1 MRIAVVGNGRTVHA
15 LVRGGALAARGHQV
29 RLVTAGPVL
38 EAPGLEVRTRPLPGN
53 PIAAVRA
60 ARTFLRDIWSFRPDV
75 LHVHYAGNK
84 LGTMALVSGVH
95 PLVVTVMGGDVQPEQ
110 HLGGLAR
117 LERRATRRL
126 LEEADLIL
134 AKSEALRPE
143 ILTFGRFESK
153 IETVR
158 WGVDPELF
166 QPRPAQAASLRAR
179 LGLRED
185 DRVILSPRL
194 LRPLYNIDRLVAA
207 LPQVLAREPRALL
220 LLSEHVADPAYRDR
234 LVAQIETLGLGER
247 VRFVARAEH
256 QDMPAFYSL
265 AEVSVNLPF
274 SDGLPQSLFEAMACG
289 TPSVLGRLPW
299 YAEAVTDGEQVLLAD
314 LEPPAIAEALTRL
327 LADEPLRRSLA
338 DAGRRRVLEIA
349 CLPREAERVERFYER
364 LLARPRR
371 RAAWVPRLVD
381 GLSLAL
387 R

>member
-15 LVRGGALAARGHQV
+15 LVRGAALAARGHQV

-38 EAPGLEVRTRPLPGN
+38 DAPGIEVRTRPLPGN
-53 PIAAVRA
+53 PVSASLA
-60 ARTFLRDIWSFRPDV
+60 ARGFLRDLWSFRPDV

-134 AKSEALRPE
+134 AKSDALRPE
-143 ILTFGRFESK
+143 IAAFGPFESK

-158 WGVDPELF
+158 WGVDPALF
-166 QPRPAQAASLRAR
+166 QPRPREADALRAR
-179 LGLRED
+179 LGLRAD
-185 DRVILSPRL
+185 DRAVLSPRL
-194 LRPLYNIDRLVAA
+194 LRPLYNIHLLVDAWP
-207 LPQVLAREPRALL
+207 LVLAQEPRAVL
-220 LLSEHVADPAYRDR
+220 LLSEHRADAEYRDALAARVAR
-234 LVAQIETLGLGER
+234 LGIGES
-247 VRFVARAEH
+247 VRFVGRIEH

-299 YAEAVTDGEQVLLAD
+299 YAEVATDGHHVLLCD
-314 LEPPAIAEALTRL
+314 LEPPAVASAIARMLT
-327 LADEPLRRSLA
+327 DEPLRRSLA
-338 DAGRRRVLEIA
+338 DAGRRRVLEVA
-349 CLPREAERVERFYER
+349 SLPREAERVEGFFER
-364 LLARPRR
+364 LVARPRR
-371 RAAWVPRLVD
+371 RPAWVPRVIDALT
-381 GLSLAL
+381 LAL

>member
-15 LVRGGALAARGHQV
+15 LVRGAALAARGHQV

-38 EAPGLEVRTRPLPGN
+38 EAPGIEVRTRPLPGN
-53 PIAAVRA
+53 PFSAALA
-60 ARTFLRDIWSFRPDV
+60 AKGFLRDLWSFRPDV

-84 LGTMALVSGVH
+84 LSTMALVSGVH

-134 AKSEALRPE
+134 AKSDALRPE
-143 ILTFGRFESK
+143 IAAFGPFESK

-158 WGVDPELF
+158 WGIDPALF
-166 QPRPAQAASLRAR
+166 RPRPQEAEGRRAR
-179 LGLRED
+179 RGGGAG
-185 DRVILSPRL
+185 DRVVFSPRIVGA
-194 LRPLYNIDRLVAA
+194 RYNIHRLGVA
-207 LPQVLAREPRALL
+207 LPLVLAREPRAVL
-220 LLSEHVADPAYRDR
+220 LLSEHRADPEYREALRERVAR
-234 LVAQIETLGLGER
+234 LGVGAR
-247 VRFVARAEH
+247 VRFVGRIEH
-256 QDMPAFYSL
+256 SDMPAFYSL

-289 TPSVLGRLPW
+289 TPSLLGRLPW
-299 YAEAVTDGEQVLLAD
+299 YAEVVTDGEHVLLCD
-314 LEPPAIAEALTRL
+314 LEPPAIAAALTRM
-327 LADEPLRRSLA
+327 LADEPWRRSLA
-338 DAGRRRVLEIA
+338 DAGRARVLDVA
-349 CLPREAERVERFYER
+349 CLPREAERVEGFYER

-371 RAAWVPRLVD
+371 RPAWGARIVD
-381 GLSLAL
+381 GLTLAL

>member
-15 LVRGGALAARGHQV
+15 FVRGGALAARGHTV

-38 EAPGLEVRTRPLPGN
+38 EAQGIEVRTRPLPGN
-53 PIAAVRA
+53 PVSAALA
-60 ARTFLRDIWSFRPDV
+60 ARGFLRDIWSFRPDV

-84 LGTMALVSGVH
+84 LSTMALVSGVH

-143 ILTFGRFESK
+143 ILAFGPFESK
-153 IETVR
+153 VETVR
-158 WGVDPELF
+158 WGVDPERF
-166 QPRPAQAASLRAR
+166 RPRPDEAAVLRAG
-179 LGLRED
+179 LGLADD

-194 LRPLYNIDRLVAA
+194 LRPLYNIHLLVEA
-207 LPQVLAREPRALL
+207 LPLVLAQVPRAVL
-220 LLSEHVADPAYRDR
+220 LLSEHRAEAAYREALGARVKD
-234 LVAQIETLGLGER
+234 LGLGDR
-247 VRFVARAEH
+247 VRFIGRIEH
-256 QDMPAFYSL
+256 KDMPAFYSL

-289 TPSVLGRLPW
+289 TPSLLGRLPW
-299 YAEAVTDGEQVLLAD
+299 YAEVVTDGEHVLLAD
-314 LEPPAIAEALTRL
+314 LERSAVADSLVRMLT
-327 LADEPLRRSLA
+327 DEPMRRALA
-338 DAGRRRVLEIA
+338 DAGRRRVLEVA
-349 CLPREAERVERFYER
+349 CLPREAERVEGFYER
-364 LLARPRR
+364 LLAGPRR
-371 RAAWVPRLVD
+371 RPAWGPRVID

>member
-15 LVRGGALAARGHQV
+15 LVRSAALAARGHQV

-38 EAPGLEVRTRPLPGN
+38 PAPGIEVCTRPLPGN
-53 PIAAVRA
+53 PFAAALA
-60 ARTFLRDIWSFRPDV
+60 ARGFLRDLWSFRPDV

-110 HLGGLAR
+110 HLGGLHR

-143 ILTFGRFESK
+143 IAAFGPFESK
-153 IETVR
+153 VETVR
-158 WGVDPELF
+158 WGVDPALF
-166 QPRPAQAASLRAR
+166 QPRPQEAAALRAR
-179 LGLRED
+179 LGLSAD

-194 LRPLYNIDRLVAA
+194 LRPLYNIHLLVEA
-207 LPQVLAREPRALL
+207 LPLVLARVPRAVL
-220 LLSEHVADPAYRDR
+220 LLSEHRADPEYREALR
-234 LVAQIETLGLGER
+234 ARVASLGIGER
-247 VRFVARAEH
+247 VRFVGRIEH
-256 QDMPAFYSL
+256 QDMPSFYSL
-265 AEVSVNLPF
+265 AEASVNLPF

-299 YAEAVTDGEQVLLAD
+299 YAEVVEDGEHVLLAD
-314 LEPPAIAEALTRL
+314 LEPAAVAAALTRVL
-327 LADEPLRRSLA
+327 TDEPLRRSLA
-338 DAGRRRVLEIA
+338 DAGRRRVMDVA
-349 CLPREAERVERFYER
+349 CLPREAERVEGFYER

-371 RAAWVPRLVD
+371 RPAWGPRLID
-381 GLSLAL
+381 GLTLPL

>member
-15 LVRGGALAARGHQV
+15 LVRGAALAARGHQV

-38 EAPGLEVRTRPLPGN
+38 DAPGIEVRTRPLPGN
-53 PIAAVRA
+53 PVSASLA
-60 ARTFLRDIWSFRPDV
+60 ARGFLRDLWSFRPDV

-134 AKSEALRPE
+134 AKSDALRPE
-143 ILTFGRFESK
+143 IAAFGPFESK

-158 WGVDPELF
+158 WGVDPALF
-166 QPRPAQAASLRAR
+166 QPRPREADALRAR
-179 LGLRED
+179 LGLRAD
-185 DRVILSPRL
+185 DRAVLSPRL
-194 LRPLYNIDRLVAA
+194 LRPLYNIHLLVDAWP
-207 LPQVLAREPRALL
+207 LVLAQEPRAVL
-220 LLSEHVADPAYRDR
+220 LLSEHRADAEYRDALAARVAR
-234 LVAQIETLGLGER
+234 LGIGEC
-247 VRFVARAEH
+247 VRFVGRIEH

-299 YAEAVTDGEQVLLAD
+299 YAEVATDGEHVLLCD
-314 LEPPAIAEALTRL
+314 LEPPAVASAIARMLT
-327 LADEPLRRSLA
+327 DEPLRRALA
-338 DAGRRRVLEIA
+338 DAGRRRVLEVA
-349 CLPREAERVERFYER
+349 SLPREAERVEGFFER
-364 LLARPRR
+364 LVARPRR
-371 RAAWVPRLVD
+371 RPAWVPRVIDALT
-381 GLSLAL
+381 LAL